1 MTLRLVSSNDAPSRP
16 CEVRDLLN
24 SLLRTALPR
33 DPLAACLVITDVHG
47 TTHTYFSTSAFDDAL
62 TLTRGLNSAATCI
75 STTITED

>member
-47 TTHTYFSTSAFDDAL
+47 TIHTYFSISAFDDAT
-62 TLTRGLNSAATCI
+62 TLIRGLNSAATCI